1 VVPHVGLRP
10 VQQAF
15 EFQAVGVAVRYHV
28 AHLSCKRKGGEVD
41 ARGDCWRRE
50 EETGTHP
57 QWWRR

>member
-41 ARGDCWRRE
+41 AGGDCW
-50 EETGTHP
+50 
-57 QWWRR
+57 